1 MNFNSHEFIF
11 LFLPFTLIVYVLLN
25 RQHLTVASTIWLIL
39 CSFVFYCWTEMKSG
53 VVLAFSILFNFC
65 VGLVLT
71 SHPPSEAGR
80 TKRKAILI
88 FGIAVSVALLGYYK
102 YTGFVVNNLNQW
114 WGLDLPVKKM
124 LLPVGISFLTFT
136 QIAYL
141 VDIYRSPAKRTSF
154 LNYAL
159 FISFFPRLLAGP
171 VARYDEIIPQLESLK
186 SKALNYRNLSMGLYL
201 FAIGLFKKVEIADR
215 LQDWASPGF
224 DGGHNLNLLL
234 AWATSLCYSFQIYFD
249 FSGYTDMAIGAALFF
264 NVRLPINF
272 NSPYKA
278 LDIQDFWRRWHITLT
293 RFLRDYIY
301 ITLGGNRVREA
312 HVYCNLMATF
322 LIGGLWHGA
331 GWTFVFWGFL
341 HGAAIMMH
349 RAWKRIGLRMPNII
363 AWLVTFNFVNVA
375 WVFFRAKTWNDAIR
389 VLRGMAGLTGVALPE
404 GWAKTFPSLSA
415 YGIQFMPWKR
425 VMEESRDSWL
435 FIFGALIIC
444 LFFKNSN
451 EMVERFKPDWKSFIV
466 LTAGA
471 YAVLHMSAMQE
482 FVYRFF

>member
-1 MNFNSHEFIF
+1 MTFNSHEFIF
-11 LFLPFTLIVYVLLN
+11 VFLPCTLIVYLLLN
-25 RQHLTVASTIWLIL
+25 RWHLTLASTVWLIL
-39 CSFVFYCWTEMKSG
+39 CSFAFYCWAEMKSEI
-53 VVLAFSILFNFC
+53 VLAFSILFNFSL
-65 VGLVLT
+65 GLALT
-71 SHPPSEAGR
+71 ARPPSGTGQAR
-80 TKRKAILI
+80 RKALLI
-88 FGIAVSVALLGYYK
+88 FGIAVSAGLLGYYK
-102 YTGFVVNNLNQW
+102 YTGFVINNLNQW
-114 WGLDLPVKKM
+114 WGFGLPVKKM

-141 VDIYRSPAKRTSF
+141 VDVYRSADRRTSF
-154 LNYAL
+154 LNYVL

-171 VARYDEIIPQLESLK
+171 IARYDEIIPQLQSLK
-186 SKALNYRNLSMGLYL
+186 SKTLNYRNLSLALYL

-215 LQDWASPGF
+215 LQDWAAAGF
-224 DGGHNLNLLL
+224 DGTHNLNLLL
-234 AWATSLCYSFQIYFD
+234 AWATSLSFSFQIYFD
-249 FSGYTDMAIGAALFF
+249 FSGYTDMAIAAALFF

-301 ITLGGNRVREA
+301 IPLGGNRVSEA

-341 HGAAIMMH
+341 HGAALILH
-349 RAWKRIGLRMPNII
+349 RAWRKIGLRMPTVI
-363 AWLVTFNFVNVA
+363 AWLVTFNFVNIA
-375 WVFFRAKTWNDAIR
+375 WVFFRAKTWTDATR
-389 VLRGMAGLTGVALPE
+389 VLRGMAGLSGVALPE
-404 GWAKTFPSLSA
+404 EWKGALHSLA
-415 YGIQFMPWKR
+415 NYGIEFMPWKR
-425 VMEESRDSWL
+425 VMEGNRDSWL
-435 FIFGALIIC
+435 FIFGALLIC

-451 EMVERFKPDWKSFIV
+451 EMTERFKPGWKSYIV

-471 YAVLHMSAMQE
+471 YAVLHMGAMQE